1 MHLHVLI
8 STGSFGELAPVFI
21 EHLCPLVRDLR
32 PVAQES
38 EFPAADA
45 IGARGRPAFVTT
57 ERTENE
63 ILTVILVVAMEF
75 QRRKVMCP

>member
-1 MHLHVLI
+1 MHSHVLI

-21 EHLCPLVRDLR
+21 GQLCPLLRDLR

-45 IGARGRPAFVTT
+45 IGARGRPAL
-57 ERTENE
+57 N
-63 ILTVILVVAMEF
+63 
-75 QRRKVMCP
+75 K